1 MDGGRKKAG
10 YCGVVTVAV
19 ITWLLERGDEMSI
32 LDVVV
37 IAIAIA
43 ADFVI
48 GIICFCL
55 EESDVIE
62 DGDTVSRV
70 VQNIFN
76 LVLVGWYVSVDMGWI

>member
-1 MDGGRKKAG
+1 
-10 YCGVVTVAV
+10 
-19 ITWLLERGDEMSI
+19 MSI

-37 IAIAIA
+37 IAIA

-48 GIICFCL
+48 EIICFCL

-62 DGDTVSRV
+62 DGDTASRV

-76 LVLVGWYVSVDMGWI
+76 LVLVGWYVFVDMGWI

>member
-37 IAIAIA
+37 IAIA

-48 GIICFCL
+48 GIICF
-55 EESDVIE
+55 V
-62 DGDTVSRV
+62 
-70 VQNIFN
+70 
-76 LVLVGWYVSVDMGWI
+76 

>member
-1 MDGGRKKAG
+1 MR
-10 YCGVVTVAV
+10 CGNCSCDHIAV
-19 ITWLLERGDEMSI
+19 GEGGDERSI

-37 IAIAIA
+37 IAIA

-76 LVLVGWYVSVDMGWI
+76 LVLVVWYVSVDMGWI

>member
-1 MDGGRKKAG
+1 MDGGRKNAG
-10 YCGVVTVAV
+10 YCDVVTVAV

-37 IAIAIA
+37 IAIA

>member
-37 IAIAIA
+37 IAIA

-48 GIICFCL
+48 EIICFCL